1 MQQPPQNAAG
11 AGQQIPSDQQAYHQQ
26 QLSWMMQQQQGQ
38 QWNQQS
44 APSQGQQPYGSQNP
58 GSDNEIRSLWIG
70 ALQPW
75 MDESYIMTVFAQAG
89 EVQSAK
95 VIRNKLTGMCEGYG
109 FVEFANHAAA
119 ERVLQTYNGTQM
131 PNSDQTFRLNWA
143 QAGAGERRQAE
154 GPEYT
159 IFVGDLAPERGIEEH

>member
-26 QLSWMMQQQQGQ
+26 KLSWMMQQQQGQ

-89 EVQSAK
+89 EVKSCEK
-95 VIRNKLTGMCEGYG
+95 VFSLGGEVVT
-109 FVEFANHAAA
+109 
-119 ERVLQTYNGTQM
+119 RVSIEILILVCC
-131 PNSDQTFRLNWA
+131 FRFNRLK
-143 QAGAGERRQAE
+143 
-154 GPEYT
+154 
-159 IFVGDLAPERGIEEH
+159 